1 MPTGNVV
8 VRVSTA
14 EQLIP
19 VADANVFIVDRRNG
33 RDNILASRTTGR
45 SGFAE
50 RVAVETPVKSSS
62 TSPGDDKAFAN
73 IDIRVEHPF
82 YYPYY
87 ITGAQVFADTDSV
100 QNAVLIPLA
109 VPTEKRTEN
118 IVITPQN
125 L

>member
-1 MPTGNVV
+1 MPSGNVV

-19 VADANVFIVDRRNG
+19 VTDAKVFIVERRSG
-33 RDNILASRTTGR
+33 RDTILASRTTGR
-45 SGFAE
+45 SGFTTQ
-50 RVAVETPVKSSS
+50 VAVETPAKSGS
-62 TSPGDDKAFAN
+62 TSPGDNEPFAN
-73 IDIRVEHPF
+73 IDIRVEHPL

-87 ITGAQVFADTDSV
+87 ITGAQVFADTQSV

>member
-1 MPTGNVV
+1 MSSGNII

-19 VADANVFIVDRRNG
+19 VADAKVFIVNRQNG
-33 RDNILASRTTGR
+33 KDNILASRTTGR
-45 SGFAE
+45 SGFTSQ
-50 RVAVETPVKSSS
+50 VPIETPEKSGS
-62 TSPGDDKAFAN
+62 TSPGNKQAFAN
-73 IDIRVEHPF
+73 IDIRIEHPL

-87 ITGAQVFADTDSV
+87 ISGAQVFADTQSV
-100 QNAVLIPLA
+100 QSAVLIPLA

-118 IVITPQN
+118 ILITPQN

>member
-1 MPTGNVV
+1 MPSGNVV

-19 VADANVFIVDRRNG
+19 VTDAKVFIVERRSG
-33 RDNILASRTTGR
+33 RDSILAARTTGR
-45 SGFAE
+45 SGFTTQ
-50 RVAVETPVKSSS
+50 VAVETPEKSGS
-62 TSPGDDKAFAN
+62 TSPGDNEPFAN
-73 IDIRVEHPF
+73 IDIRVEHPL
-82 YYPYY
+82 YYSYY
-87 ITGAQVFADTDSV
+87 ITGAQVFADTQSV

>member
-1 MPTGNVV
+1 MPSGNVV

-19 VADANVFIVDRRNG
+19 VTDAKVFIVERRSG
-33 RDNILASRTTGR
+33 RDSILAARTTGR
-45 SGFAE
+45 SGFTTQ
-50 RVAVETPVKSSS
+50 VVVETPEKSGS
-62 TSPGDDKAFAN
+62 TSPGDNEPFAN
-73 IDIRVEHPF
+73 IDIRVEHPL

-87 ITGAQVFADTDSV
+87 ITGAQVFADTQSV